1 MHNLKEL
8 TLRECKNLKYVLP
21 STVCTSLFQLEKLS
35 IGSCDDI
42 EEVVAIKEEAGS
54 EVVSSNVSL
63 LFPKLKYLTLEDLPK
78 LKQFCRGDSVEFPLL
93 SKLTIYEC
101 YEMSVFIDAS
111 SINEKQPLFSHKVI
125 FLIL

>member
-8 TLRECKNLKYVLP
+8 TLSECKNLKYVLP
-21 STVCTSLFQLEKLS
+21 SAVCTSLFQLKKLS
-35 IGSCDDI
+35 IESCDDI
-42 EEVVAIKEEAGS
+42 EEVVAITEEAGS
-54 EVVSSNVSL
+54 KVVSSNVSL
-63 LFPKLKYLTLEDLPK
+63 LFPKLQFLTLKDLPK